1 MRSSHSTAQL
11 STGYVPPHL
20 RPKKNNGAVSTEDI
34 TNMTKLETHKEEFPT
49 LCQPT
54 EPKKALSGWGKK
66 SFADLLKTEQ
76 QSSEEKKSTEY
87 VVLSS
92 TIEVVH
98 DEPIV
103 NEIKKQIVVVEVD
116 DWTTDL

>member
-1 MRSSHSTAQL
+1 
-11 STGYVPPHL
+11 
-20 RPKKNNGAVSTEDI
+20 
-34 TNMTKLETHKEEFPT
+34 MTKLETHKEEFPT